1 MSAASIVGLAKIGK
15 AAMRR
20 FELDRSGAPGPALR
34 HFNQQMLIH
43 ELIRGSLGQFFLAGV
58 DHFEKCVIDSQR
70 AHFLQAYHVLGV
82 YQVGITDR

>member
-1 MSAASIVGLAKIGK
+1 MLSIDHTYKRCLFREPLINS
-15 AAMRR
+15 
-20 FELDRSGAPGPALR
+20 ELDGPALR

-43 ELIRGSLGQFFLAGV
+43 ELIRDSLGEFFLAGV

-82 YQVGITDR
+82 HQVGITDR